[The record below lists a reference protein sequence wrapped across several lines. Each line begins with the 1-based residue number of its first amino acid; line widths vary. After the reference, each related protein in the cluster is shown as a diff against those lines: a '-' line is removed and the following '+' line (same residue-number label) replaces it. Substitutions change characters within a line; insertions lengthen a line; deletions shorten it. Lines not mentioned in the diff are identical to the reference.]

1 MNGTAGLRRT
11 IEIFAAVLMLLLLV
25 SALARKPA
33 EPSPSGSAATASATI
48 DNPVVLNIR
57 TLVYHCPA
65 CDLVRNCGTDCV
77 TVDVAEARRRGAKP
91 CVSCGGICL
100 ARR

>member
-1 MNGTAGLRRT
+1 MTGTAGLRRT

-33 EPSPSGSAATASATI
+33 APSDLAATAAAAI

-91 CVSCGGICL
+91 CVTCGGICL

>member
-1 MNGTAGLRRT
+1 MTGTAGLRRT

-25 SALARKPA
+25 TALARKPA
-33 EPSPSGSAATASATI
+33 EPSPSVSAATAAPTI
-48 DNPVVLNIR
+48 DNPVILNIR

-65 CDLVRNCGTDCV
+65 CELVRNCGTDCA

-100 ARR
+100 ARK

>member
-1 MNGTAGLRRT
+1 MTGTAGLRRT

-33 EPSPSGSAATASATI
+33 APSGSPATAAAAI
-48 DNPVVLNIR
+48 DNPVVLNVR

-65 CDLVRNCGTDCV
+65 CDLVRHCEADCV

-91 CVSCGGICL
+91 CVTCGGICL

>member
-1 MNGTAGLRRT
+1 MTGTAGLRRT

-33 EPSPSGSAATASATI
+33 APSDPGATAAAAI
-48 DNPVVLNIR
+48 DNPVSLNIR

-65 CDLVRNCGTDCV
+65 CELVRHCGTDCV
-77 TVDVAEARRRGAKP
+77 TVDVAEARRRGGEP
-91 CVSCGGICL
+91 GVSGGGICL
-100 ARR
+100 ARE

>member
-1 MNGTAGLRRT
+1 MTGTAGLRRT
-11 IEIFAAVLMLLLLV
+11 VEMFAAVLMLLLLV
-25 SALARKPA
+25 TALARKPA
-33 EPSPSGSAATASATI
+33 GPPEGPATTAAAI

-57 TLVYHCPA
+57 TLIYHCLA

-91 CVSCGGICL
+91 CVTCGGICL

>member
-1 MNGTAGLRRT
+1 MTGTAGLRRT

-33 EPSPSGSAATASATI
+33 APPDPAATAAATI
-48 DNPVVLNIR
+48 DNPVALNIR

-65 CDLVRNCGTDCV
+65 CDLVRNCGSDCV

-100 ARR
+100 ARK